1 MYKRLYEVS
10 YFKFYQNNQCEYFPC
25 HNIEKSKEKDFN
37 CLFCY
42 CPLYLIEDCGGNYK
56 YLDNGIKNCSNCII
70 PHYQYDTIIN
80 KLTKLIYNNKK
91 RR

>member
-25 HNIEKSKEKDFN
+25 HNIEKSEEKDFN

-42 CPLYLIEDCGGNYK
+42 YPLYLIEDCGGNYK
-56 YLDNGIKNCSNCII
+56 YL
-70 PHYQYDTIIN
+70 DTIIN